1 MISIRKTTDEL
12 ERLEE
17 LGRAAIACYTDA
29 IGSTDRYAIEFN
41 AEQVAR
47 FRTQLQAL
55 KQQLSVAGSPGQI
68 KNVQSTFDAELKG
81 FQQRV
86 RDYLAQLREEI
97 RKATA
102 AVETFAGSYSQ
113 SGSELEAS
121 VKRQLGHLNEVATSN
136 DIVEIRGGIR
146 TVTAKITADVEQMR
160 SSNQLAIAQFKD
172 EIRLLHQEIHT
183 MQRSLRPPSDEQT
196 TARGHLF
203 SHIDELTRRHRP
215 FSVLV
220 AVVRNLDGLRNCHA
234 RNILELGLDT
244 FKARFESRLPG
255 LATAVRWNEGQFAA
269 VLDIEPS
276 AAIAMSRELMR
287 TLSAPIVE
295 QVDGAFH
302 TLAFDAITGSI
313 HFRAGVDPA
322 QLQTKITQLVSAL
335 TGQAQ

>member
-17 LGRAAIACYTDA
+17 LSRTAIASYTEA
-29 IGSTDRYAIEFN
+29 IGATDRYAIEFS

-47 FRTQLQAL
+47 FRAQLQAL
-55 KQQLSVAGSPGQI
+55 KHQLSRASSPGEI
-68 KNVQSTFDAELKG
+68 KDVQSGFEAELKG

-86 RDYLAQLREEI
+86 RDHVERLREEI
-97 RKATA
+97 TKATA

-113 SGSELEAS
+113 SGSDLEAS
-121 VKRQLGHLNEVATSN
+121 VKRELGHLNKVATSD
-136 DIVEIRGGIR
+136 DIGEIRRGIR

-160 SSNQLAIAQFKD
+160 SANQLAIAQFKD
-172 EIRLLHQEIHT
+172 EIQLLHQEIET
-183 MQRSLRPPSDEQT
+183 MQRSLRPTDEQNK
-196 TARGHLF
+196 ARRHLY
-203 SHIDELTRRHRP
+203 SHVDELVRRHRP
-215 FSVLV
+215 FSVLL

-234 RNILELGLDT
+234 APVLEIGMDT

-287 TLSAPIVE
+287 TLSKPIVE
-295 QVDGAFH
+295 QVDGTHH

-313 HFRAGVDPA
+313 HFRAGVNPA
-322 QLQTKITQLVSAL
+322 ELQSKITQLVGAL
-335 TGQAQ
+335 MGKKR